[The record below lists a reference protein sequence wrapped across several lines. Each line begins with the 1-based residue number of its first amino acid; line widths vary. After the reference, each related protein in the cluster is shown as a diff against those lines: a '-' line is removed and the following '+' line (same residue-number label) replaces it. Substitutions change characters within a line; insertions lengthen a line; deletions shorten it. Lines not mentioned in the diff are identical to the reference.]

1 MQFLETTDIES
12 KSFPNIACPITGLRQ
27 PNRFFAGL
35 VNGVIFSLTA
45 WGFIYAMMVWM
56 F

>member
-1 MQFLETTDIES
+1 MQFIETTDIES
-12 KSFPNIACPITGLRQ
+12 KSFPNIAWPITGHRQ
-27 PNRFFAGL
+27 PNRFFTGL
-35 VNGVIFSLTA
+35 ANGVILSLTA